1 MNLQRHIGHIR
12 IHMAD
17 DHAIPGTKMTPSIV
31 DPMLRSPL
39 PGQAPR
45 VTMAIIRSLRFLLA
59 EPSSYFS
66 YNQLCRRPAVAAYP
80 PMLCLYIVI
89 ATVNITAL
97 LNHPPVSIGGLQRA
111 QRRAFAPPDR
121 QRVIKELTITHPASP
136 PRASYSTTEIN
147 GRNSAPPHASENGK
161 CPAKPVRPR
170 LG

>member
-1 MNLQRHIGHIR
+1 MNLRRHIGHIR

-39 PGQAPR
+39 PSKAPR

-66 YNQLCRRPAVAAYP
+66 DNRLCRRPAVAAYP
-80 PMLCLYIVI
+80 PMLRLYIVI

-97 LNHPPVSIGGLQRA
+97 LNPPPASTGGLQRA
-111 QRRAFAPPDR
+111 QRRAFAPPHR
-121 QRVIKELTITHPASP
+121 LRVIKELTITRPASP
-136 PRASYSTTEIN
+136 PRASYSTTGIN